1 MVKMNGFAA
10 TRSAR
15 QFRYVA
21 DKVGKAQKCLPTF
34 IHFGRNMQLAEVR
47 KYRFHTWQ
55 AGHQGALIA
64 FLPPMS
70 RHTWQAM
77 HRGAS
82 MRLRSFYNTR
92 KQCLCIYTQT
102 KTPFSL
108 LGNIPNPLTIS
119 PQSMNLI
126 AWKYGC
132 APFRRLWIFTRKGTD
147 GFFPPVPF
155 VIMCYFLSATFSQN
169 LCRIAAAC
177 ARVALPCGARFI

>member
-10 TRSAR
+10 IDCVR
-15 QFRYVA
+15 QLRYVA

-34 IHFGRNMQLAEVR
+34 IHFGRNTQLAEVR

-55 AGHQGALIA
+55 AGHQGTLIA

-92 KQCLCIYTQT
+92 KQCLCIYTGENSVFLVGQHP
-102 KTPFSL
+102 KPFNNFSAINESDCVEIWL
-108 LGNIPNPLTIS
+108 RTVPALMDI
-119 PQSMNLI
+119 
-126 AWKYGC
+126 YEERH
-132 APFRRLWIFTRKGTD
+132 RRIFLRL
-147 GFFPPVPF
+147 
-155 VIMCYFLSATFSQN
+155 CLSE
-169 LCRIAAAC
+169 
-177 ARVALPCGARFI
+177 

>member
-10 TRSAR
+10 IDSAR

-21 DKVGKAQKCLPTF
+21 DKVGKAQKCLPAF
-34 IHFGRNMQLAEVR
+34 IHFGRNTQLAEVR

-55 AGHQGALIA
+55 AGHQGTLIA
-64 FLPPMS
+64 FLPSMS

-92 KQCLCIYTQT
+92 KQCLCIYTQA

-108 LGNIPNPLTIS
+108 FGNIPNPLTIS
-119 PQSMNLI
+119 EKLAAHRSGAFEYLRGKAQ
-126 AWKYGC
+126 
-132 APFRRLWIFTRKGTD
+132 TD
-147 GFFPPVPF
+147 FSPSVP
-155 VIMCYFLSATFSQN
+155 LE
-169 LCRIAAAC
+169 
-177 ARVALPCGARFI
+177 

>member
-10 TRSAR
+10 TRSAQ

-55 AGHQGALIA
+55 AGHQGTLIA

-92 KQCLCIYTQT
+92 KQCLCIYTQG
-102 KTPFSL
+102 KTVVLLVEQHPKPFNNFSE
-108 LGNIPNPLTIS
+108 I
-119 PQSMNLI
+119 
-126 AWKYGC
+126 GC
-132 APFRRLWIFTRKGTD
+132 APYRRFIVFTRKGTD
-147 GFFPPVPF
+147 EFFSACAFCV
-155 VIMCYFLSATFSQN
+155 MRYFLFATFSQ
-169 LCRIAAAC
+169 
-177 ARVALPCGARFI
+177 

>member
-21 DKVGKAQKCLPTF
+21 DKVGKAQKCLPAF
-34 IHFGRNMQLAEVR
+34 IHFGRNTQLAEVR

-55 AGHQGALIA
+55 AGHQGTLIA
-64 FLPPMS
+64 FLPSMS

-92 KQCLCIYTQT
+92 KQCLCIYTQA

-108 LGNIPNPLTIS
+108 PSNIPNPLTIS

-132 APFRRLWIFTRKGTD
+132 APFRRFLIFTRKGTD
-147 GFFPPVPF
+147 GFFSVCAFGSYALVF
-155 VIMCYFLSATFSQN
+155 VRHVFT
-169 LCRIAAAC
+169 
-177 ARVALPCGARFI
+177 VAL

>member
-10 TRSAR
+10 IDCVR
-15 QFRYVA
+15 QLRYVA

-55 AGHQGALIA
+55 AGHQGTLIA
-64 FLPPMS
+64 FLPSMS

-92 KQCLCIYTQT
+92 KQCLCIYTQA

-108 LGNIPNPLTIS
+108 LGNIPNPLTMS
-119 PQSMNLI
+119 E
-126 AWKYGC
+126 KYGC
-132 APFRRLWIFTRKGTD
+132 APFRHLWIFTRKGTD
-147 GFFPPVPF
+147 GFF
-155 VIMCYFLSATFSQN
+155 S
-169 LCRIAAAC
+169 AC
-177 ARVALPCGARFI
+177 AFRNDALVFVRHVFTVAL